1 MYHRARDRSCLL
13 RARERPEDGI
23 DNEFQH
29 SQRGAES
36 RENGLVERLK
46 VHIPEAFNK
55 VYHQN
60 ITE

>member
-36 RENGLVERLK
+36 GKWVSGALESA
-46 VHIPEAFNK
+46 HP
-55 VYHQN
+55 
-60 ITE
+60 

>member
-36 RENGLVERLK
+36 RESA
-46 VHIPEAFNK
+46 HP
-55 VYHQN
+55 
-60 ITE
+60 